1 MRFFMNRHYSTAEKI
16 IDSFWKKI
24 IASLL
29 KHPKIID
36 TKDNSF
42 TFGIYLY
49 NKPKLAE
56 ILGDVLKANIPDFF
70 YDKYQ
75 QLNAAEKNEFREKI
89 ANDYFKFLEL
99 STNKLTNIDI
109 HIHDDALAEF
119 FGGRF
124 DYGPQLSGKITL
136 PGEFFDKDILAKEL
150 CNSITAAK
158 QMLVVSLV
166 ESNEILQ
173 VQNSF
178 L

>member
-1 MRFFMNRHYSTAEKI
+1 MRFFMNRHYSTAQKI
-16 IDSFWKKI
+16 IDSVWKKT

-29 KHPKIID
+29 KHPTIID

-56 ILGDVLKANIPDFF
+56 ILGDVLKTNIPDFL

-75 QLNAAEKNEFREKI
+75 QLNAAEKNKFREKI
-89 ANDYFKFLEL
+89 ANEYFQLIKNHTENI
-99 STNKLTNIDI
+99 NKIDLQI
-109 HIHDDALAEF
+109 SMEEVILKGDVIGYDAC
-119 FGGRF
+119 
-124 DYGPQLSGKITL
+124 GKISL
-136 PGEFFDKDILAKEL
+136 PKDFFDKDILSKEL

-166 ESNEILQ
+166 ESDEILQ
-173 VQNSF
+173 FQNNS